1 MRTAKEGEYPYFHD
15 LKNTIDDKS
24 KKLFDKDLLNEEERN
39 TAADLFIEYNRQ
51 IKEIDNFL

>member
-39 TAADLFIEYNRQ
+39 TAADLFIEYNR
-51 IKEIDNFL
+51 